1 MFKHILLSL
10 NGYKAS
16 YLKNDVIS
24 GVGVAALTI
33 PVAMGYAQVAGLPPI
48 YGLYASFLPVIA
60 YVIFASSPQLIF
72 GIDATASAITGSIIL
87 GTAGLA
93 AGSKEAI
100 ALAPIL
106 AFFCAVFLVLFSV
119 LKLGRFAKYISAP
132 VLSGFISG
140 LSVSIIMGQIPK
152 IMGLKESGDSFF
164 SSLGIIVGQFFQSNW
179 ISLAMGVATVIIV
192 ISSKK
197 AIPKV
202 PMSLVVL
209 MLGTLAA
216 YFFKLDQYNVD
227 IVGKIPVGFPS
238 LALPDFGASSWALA
252 IGGGLICAIATFAGS
267 LLPSES
273 FALRNKYTIDD
284 NRELFSYGISN
295 FVASISGCP
304 PASASV
310 SRTAANEQFHG
321 KTQMVS
327 IVAATIIALIVAL
340 LSGLLYY
347 MPQPVLSGIVF
358 AALVGIIDVDVLK
371 GLFKV
376 SRREATVWIVAALGT
391 LLVGVIF
398 GVLLGIALSFI
409 NVVSRSIN
417 SPIAIL
423 GVIEGRHG
431 YFDLKRKPEAKPI
444 PNVVI
449 YRYSASLF
457 FGNFNKFADGL
468 KEAIQDD
475 TKLVIF
481 EASAIINI
489 DTTATESMKDLLKWL
504 DDRGIEYYFAD
515 LIDHLKTSFRK
526 HDLGYL
532 IDNGYTKKTVEDALD
547 AYHSK
552 QK

>member
-1 MFKHILLSL
+1 MFKHIFLSL

-16 YLKNDVIS
+16 YLRNDFIS
-24 GVGVAALTI
+24 GIGVAALTI

-87 GTAGLA
+87 GTAGLT

-100 ALAPIL
+100 ALAPVL
-106 AFFCAVFLVLFSV
+106 AFFCAVFLVLFSI

-164 SSLGIIVGQFFQSNW
+164 SSLGIIFGQFFQSNW
-179 ISLAMGVATVIIV
+179 LSLAMGVVTIIIV
-192 ISSKK
+192 ISCKK
-197 AIPKV
+197 LIPKV

-209 MLGTLAA
+209 IIGTMAA

-238 LALPDFGASSWALA
+238 LGLPDFAASSWTLA
-252 IGGGLICAIATFAGS
+252 IGGGLVCAIATFAGS

-273 FALRNKYTIDD
+273 FAMRNKYTIDD
-284 NRELFSYGISN
+284 NRELFAYGASN
-295 FVASISGCP
+295 FVAAFSGSP

-310 SRTAANEQFHG
+310 SRTAANEQFRG

-327 IVAATIIALIVAL
+327 IVAATIIALIVAF

-371 GLFKV
+371 GLFKI
-376 SRREATVWIVAALGT
+376 SRREATVWIVAAVGT

-398 GVLLGIALSFI
+398 GVLLGIVLSFI
-409 NVVSRSIN
+409 NVVSRSMQ
-417 SPIAIL
+417 SPVAVL

-431 YFDLKRKPEAKPI
+431 YFDLKRNPEAKPI
-444 PNVVI
+444 PNIVI

-457 FGNFNKFADGL
+457 FGNFGKFADGL
-468 KEAIQDD
+468 KTAIQDD

-481 EASAIINI
+481 ESSAIINI
-489 DTTATESMKDLLKWL
+489 DTTSTESLKDLLKWL
-504 DDRGIEYYFAD
+504 DEKGIEYYFAD
-515 LIDHLKTSFRK
+515 IIDHLKTSFRK
-526 HDLGYL
+526 HDLGFI
-532 IDNGYTKKTVEDALD
+532 IDEGYTKKTVEDALD
-547 AYHSK
+547 DFYRK
-552 QK
+552 K

>member
-1 MFKHILLSL
+1 MFKHIFLSL
-10 NGYKAS
+10 NGYKVS
-16 YLKNDVIS
+16 YLRNDVIS
-24 GVGVAALTI
+24 GIGVAALTI

-87 GTAGLA
+87 GTAGLT

-100 ALAPIL
+100 ALAPVL
-106 AFFCAVFLVLFSV
+106 AFFCAIFLVLFSI

-164 SSLGIIVGQFFQSNW
+164 SSLGIIFGQFFQSNW
-179 ISLAMGVATVIIV
+179 LSLAMGVVTIIIV
-192 ISSKK
+192 ISCKK
-197 AIPKV
+197 LIPKV

-209 MLGTLAA
+209 IIGTMAA

-238 LALPDFGASSWALA
+238 LGLPDFAASSWTLA
-252 IGGGLICAIATFAGS
+252 IGGGLVCAIATFAGS

-273 FALRNKYTIDD
+273 FAMRNKYTIDD
-284 NRELFSYGISN
+284 NRELFAYGASN
-295 FVASISGCP
+295 FVAAFSGCP

-310 SRTAANEQFHG
+310 SRTAANEQFRG

-327 IVAATIIALIVAL
+327 IVAATIIALIVAF

-358 AALVGIIDVDVLK
+358 AALVGIIDLDVLK
-371 GLFKV
+371 GLFKI
-376 SRREATVWIVAALGT
+376 SRREATVWIVAAVGT

-398 GVLLGIALSFI
+398 GVLLGIVLSFI
-409 NVVSRSIN
+409 NVVSRSMQ
-417 SPIAIL
+417 SPVAVL

-431 YFDLKRKPEAKPI
+431 YFDLKRNPEAKSI
-444 PNVVI
+444 PNIVI

-457 FGNFNKFADGL
+457 FGNFGKFANGL
-468 KEAIQDD
+468 KAAIQDD

-481 EASAIINI
+481 ESSAIINI
-489 DTTATESMKDLLKWL
+489 DTTSTESLKDLLKWL
-504 DDRGIEYYFAD
+504 DERGIEYYFAD
-515 LIDHLKTSFRK
+515 IIDHLKTSFRK
-526 HDLGYL
+526 HDLGFI
-532 IDNGYTKKTVEDALD
+532 IDDGHTKKTVEDALD
-547 AYHSK
+547 DFYRK
-552 QK
+552 K

>member
-1 MFKHILLSL
+1 MFKHIFLSL
-10 NGYKAS
+10 NGYKVS
-16 YLKNDVIS
+16 YLRNDVIS
-24 GVGVAALTI
+24 GIGVAALTI

-87 GTAGLA
+87 GTAGLT

-100 ALAPIL
+100 ALAPVL
-106 AFFCAVFLVLFSV
+106 AFFCAIFLILFSI

-164 SSLGIIVGQFFQSNW
+164 SSLGIIFGQFFQSNW
-179 ISLAMGVATVIIV
+179 LSLAMGVVTIIIV
-192 ISSKK
+192 ISCKK
-197 AIPKV
+197 LIPKV

-209 MLGTLAA
+209 IIGTMAA

-238 LALPDFGASSWALA
+238 LELPDFAASSWTLA
-252 IGGGLICAIATFAGS
+252 IGGGLVCAIATFAGS

-273 FALRNKYTIDD
+273 FAMRNKYTIDD
-284 NRELFSYGISN
+284 NRELFAYGASN
-295 FVASISGCP
+295 FVAAFSGSP

-310 SRTAANEQFHG
+310 SRTAANEQFRG

-327 IVAATIIALIVAL
+327 IVAATIIALIVAF

-371 GLFKV
+371 GLFKI
-376 SRREATVWIVAALGT
+376 SRREATVWIVAAVGT

-398 GVLLGIALSFI
+398 GVLLGIVLSFI
-409 NVVSRSIN
+409 NVVSRSMQ
-417 SPIAIL
+417 SPVAVL

-431 YFDLKRKPEAKPI
+431 YFDLKRNPEAKPI
-444 PNVVI
+444 PNIVI

-457 FGNFNKFADGL
+457 FGNFGKFADGL
-468 KEAIQDD
+468 KTAIQDD

-481 EASAIINI
+481 ESSAIINI
-489 DTTATESMKDLLKWL
+489 DTTSTESLKDLLKWL
-504 DDRGIEYYFAD
+504 DEKGIEYYFAD
-515 LIDHLKTSFRK
+515 IIDHLKTSFRK
-526 HDLGYL
+526 HDLGFI
-532 IDNGYTKKTVEDALD
+532 IDEGYTKKTVEDALD
-547 AYHSK
+547 DFYRK
-552 QK
+552 K

>member
-1 MFKHILLSL
+1 MFKHIFLSL
-10 NGYKAS
+10 NGYKVS
-16 YLKNDVIS
+16 YLRNDVIS
-24 GVGVAALTI
+24 GIGVAALTI

-87 GTAGLA
+87 GTAGLT

-100 ALAPIL
+100 ALAPVL
-106 AFFCAVFLVLFSV
+106 AFFCAIFLILFSI

-164 SSLGIIVGQFFQSNW
+164 SSLGIIFGQFFQSNW
-179 ISLAMGVATVIIV
+179 LSLAMGVVTIIIV
-192 ISSKK
+192 ISCKK
-197 AIPKV
+197 LIPKV

-209 MLGTLAA
+209 IIGTMAA

-238 LALPDFGASSWALA
+238 LGLPDFAASSWTLA
-252 IGGGLICAIATFAGS
+252 IGGGLVCAIATFAGS

-273 FALRNKYTIDD
+273 FAMRNKYTIDD
-284 NRELFSYGISN
+284 NRELFAYGASN
-295 FVASISGCP
+295 FVAAFSGCP

-310 SRTAANEQFHG
+310 SRTAANEQFRG

-327 IVAATIIALIVAL
+327 IVAATIIALIVAF

-358 AALVGIIDVDVLK
+358 AALVGIIDLDVLK
-371 GLFKV
+371 GLFKI
-376 SRREATVWIVAALGT
+376 SRREATVWIVAAVGT

-398 GVLLGIALSFI
+398 GVLLGIVLSFI
-409 NVVSRSIN
+409 NVVSRSMQ
-417 SPIAIL
+417 SPVAVL

-431 YFDLKRKPEAKPI
+431 YFDLKRNPEAKPI
-444 PNVVI
+444 PNIVI

-457 FGNFNKFADGL
+457 FGNFGKFANGL
-468 KEAIQDD
+468 KAAIQDD

-481 EASAIINI
+481 ESSAIINI
-489 DTTATESMKDLLKWL
+489 DTTSTESLKDLLKWL
-504 DDRGIEYYFAD
+504 DERGIEYYFAD
-515 LIDHLKTSFRK
+515 IIDHLKTSFRK
-526 HDLGYL
+526 HDLGFI
-532 IDNGYTKKTVEDALD
+532 IDDGHTKKTVEDALD
-547 AYHSK
+547 DFYRK
-552 QK
+552 K

>member
-1 MFKHILLSL
+1 MFKHIFLSL
-10 NGYKAS
+10 NGYKVS
-16 YLKNDVIS
+16 YLRNDVIS
-24 GVGVAALTI
+24 GIGVAALTI

-87 GTAGLA
+87 GTAGLT

-100 ALAPIL
+100 ALAPVL
-106 AFFCAVFLVLFSV
+106 AFFCAIFLILFSI

-164 SSLGIIVGQFFQSNW
+164 SSLGIIFGQFFQSNW
-179 ISLAMGVATVIIV
+179 LSLAMGVVTIIIV
-192 ISSKK
+192 ISCKK
-197 AIPKV
+197 LIPKV

-209 MLGTLAA
+209 ILGTMAA

-238 LALPDFGASSWALA
+238 LGLPDFAASSWTLA
-252 IGGGLICAIATFAGS
+252 IGGGLVCAIATFAGS

-273 FALRNKYTIDD
+273 FAMRNKYTIDD
-284 NRELFSYGISN
+284 NRELFAYGASN
-295 FVASISGCP
+295 FVAAFSGCP

-310 SRTAANEQFHG
+310 SRTAANEQFRG

-327 IVAATIIALIVAL
+327 IVAATIIALIVAF

-358 AALVGIIDVDVLK
+358 AALVGIIDLDVLK
-371 GLFKV
+371 GLFKI
-376 SRREATVWIVAALGT
+376 SRREATVWIVAAVGT

-398 GVLLGIALSFI
+398 GVLLGIVLSFI
-409 NVVSRSIN
+409 NVVSRSMQ
-417 SPIAIL
+417 SPVAVL

-431 YFDLKRKPEAKPI
+431 YFDLKRNPEAKSI
-444 PNVVI
+444 PNIVI

-457 FGNFNKFADGL
+457 FGNFGKFANGL
-468 KEAIQDD
+468 KAAIQDD

-481 EASAIINI
+481 ESSAIINI
-489 DTTATESMKDLLKWL
+489 DTTSTESLKDLLKWL
-504 DDRGIEYYFAD
+504 DERGIEYYFAD
-515 LIDHLKTSFRK
+515 IIDHLKTSFRK
-526 HDLGYL
+526 HDLGFI
-532 IDNGYTKKTVEDALD
+532 IDDGHTKKTVEDALD
-547 AYHSK
+547 DFYRK
-552 QK
+552 K